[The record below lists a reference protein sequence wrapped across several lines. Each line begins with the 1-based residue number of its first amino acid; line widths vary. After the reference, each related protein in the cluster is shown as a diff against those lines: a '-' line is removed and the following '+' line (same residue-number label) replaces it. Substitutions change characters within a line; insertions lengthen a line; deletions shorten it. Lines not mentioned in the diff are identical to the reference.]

1 MADRT
6 AWRLL
11 GAAQPYWGLFLL
23 GLMATL
29 LASLLDGVT
38 LVILV
43 PLLKALFGTAGALA
57 GQGTMLEQG
66 TDRLLGPLVAGLSS
80 REVAG
85 RLVVVLLS
93 ALVVKNLMQ
102 YVANQLSVAVQE
114 GLVRDLRIK
123 LYRHLLTLDLNFFQR
138 TRAGQLISGVM
149 VDADRVKQAV
159 TASLAALFQNSVVIF
174 TTVAIMAFISLR
186 LTLITLAAAPILVL
200 GIRALLTRL
209 RRHSRLWHQEQAELT
224 ATITERLGAMK
235 LIRAYGGEEVEASF
249 FAEQASRYRKRVQ
262 RTQRYSSM
270 TSPVSEVFGGL
281 LLILIIWSAANPS
294 LSGVTLGAGATI
306 GFLVAALKLMSPLK
320 SISQFPASWAIAV
333 TSAERVFGIL
343 DEPATE
349 VDGPDAQLAT
359 FQREIVFDRVS
370 FAYEAG
376 NPVLREVSFTVP
388 KGSVTAIVGPS
399 GAGKTTL
406 LELLPRFHDPVE
418 GEVRLDGV
426 ALPALTRASLRSH
439 LGVVSQDTVLLND
452 TVRANIAYGR
462 PGSSAQSVEAAAGAA
477 NAHDFIAQLPQGYDT
492 LLGERGTRLSG
503 GQRQRIAIARALL
516 RDPPILLLDE
526 ATSALDTE
534 SERLVQN
541 AIERLMK
548 DRTVLVVAH
557 RLATVL
563 DADEIL
569 VLDGGRLVER
579 GSHAALVAENG
590 LYRRLYDLQFRGAEV
605 MA

>member
-102 YVANQLSVAVQE
+102 YVANQLSVAGQE

-262 RTQRYSSM
+262 LTQRYSSM

-477 NAHDFIAQLPQGYDT
+477 NAHDFIAQVPQGYDT